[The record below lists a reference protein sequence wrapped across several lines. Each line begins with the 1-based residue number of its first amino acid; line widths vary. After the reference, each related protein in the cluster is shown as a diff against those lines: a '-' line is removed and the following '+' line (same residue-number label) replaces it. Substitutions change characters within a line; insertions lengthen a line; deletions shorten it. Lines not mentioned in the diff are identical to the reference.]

1 MIVCLFVL
9 SVFETQLKVSGL
21 LLLCFRFVIVF
32 TFSCFVER
40 GFFFLLVCIACCL
53 VFLFCV
59 FIYCRDS
66 LYVVLLILYFLLFF
80 LAVYFCGGGVHLL
93 LY

>member
-40 GFFFLLVCIACCL
+40 FFFFAGVYSMLFSFFVLCFYLL
-53 VFLFCV
+53 
-59 FIYCRDS
+59 S
-66 LYVVLLILYFLLFF
+66 
-80 LAVYFCGGGVHLL
+80 
-93 LY
+93 

>member
-40 GFFFLLVCIACCL
+40 VFFVFFFAGVYSMLFSFFVLCFYLL
-53 VFLFCV
+53 
-59 FIYCRDS
+59 S
-66 LYVVLLILYFLLFF
+66 
-80 LAVYFCGGGVHLL
+80 
-93 LY
+93 